1 MTLHE
6 LLKQV
11 ADIVLPNSGLYEYM
25 LHTFDDNGGFLRTRY
40 CWWNKP
46 VNDYEKIKDIKLVLL
61 TARSEIKPEQL
72 TDKENTRVKLQL
84 TYSEDFNGDT
94 EWERQLGYCYC
105 YIVDLENK
113 SYTMRIEEPL
123 Y

>member
-1 MTLHE
+1 MLNKLQRKHMAINGNALMHIFYKFPQFLHHIT
-6 LLKQV
+6 K
-11 ADIVLPNSGLYEYM
+11 AHDKNSY
-25 LHTFDDNGGFLRTRY
+25 H
-40 CWWNKP
+40 

-72 TDKENTRVKLQL
+72 TDKENTRAKLQL

-113 SYTMRIEEPL
+113 SYTLRIEEPL